1 VVQGDASGEA
11 GIEAIVQLYKQLS
24 ESVAQGQARVSAPPR
39 GWKRHTDRSIPTV
52 SVHHPEGWQV
62 FSVARNS
69 SGLAVDFAQVRVA
82 SPDGLHL
89 VEGFGSMTT
98 SLVEPD
104 VLIDQK
110 LAELAQRLGPPQLL
124 REEEWAVQT
133 GAMLTT
139 EWRVR
144 AVRAGQQIVVLVA
157 AAQNVGGYG
166 TVVGRAAL
174 RTVVGP
180 APQFS
185 AFVGELYVPILNS
198 MTGW

>member
-1 VVQGDASGEA
+1 VVQGDASGDA
-11 GIEAIVQLYKQLS
+11 GIEAIVQLFKQLS
-24 ESVAQGQARVSAPPR
+24 ESVAQGQTRVSAPPR

-52 SVHHPEGWQV
+52 SVAHPEGWQV

-89 VEGFGSMTT
+89 VEGFASMTT
-98 SLVEPD
+98 TLVDPGAL
-104 VLIDQK
+104 VDQK

-124 REEEWAVQT
+124 REEEWSVQT
-133 GAMLTT
+133 GALLTT
-139 EWRVR
+139 EWRIR

-166 TVVGRAAL
+166 ATVGRAGL
-174 RTVVGP
+174 RTIVGP